1 MDDDTQRGDLP
12 VSTLVEW
19 QAPAL
24 TPRAARDIAERTIAL
39 IGDVPGFLEGRF
51 FGDFE
56 SGRHFYLLTW
66 SNQSALDDYARSE
79 QMLGVREIAGRYNEG
94 RPTRLVLSD
103 YSVREDGAVG

>member
-1 MDDDTQRGDLP
+1 M
-12 VSTLVEW
+12 
-19 QAPAL
+19 
-24 TPRAARDIAERTIAL
+24 
-39 IGDVPGFLEGRF
+39 IGQFPGFLEGRF

-66 SNQSALDDYARSE
+66 RDRAALDDYAKSE

-103 YSVREDGAVG
+103 YSVRDDTDRG